1 MLLTIFT
8 LYVSQKNHICIFF
21 VSDWK
26 YSSGF
31 INEEMIEKH
40 LFPPSSDTIV
50 LMCGPPPMIN
60 FACIPNLDKLG
71 YNKELYFA
79 Y

>member
-1 MLLTIFT
+1 MSVRMRFAH
-8 LYVSQKNHICIFF
+8 VGNDVNF

-31 INEEMIEKH
+31 INEKMIQEH
-40 LFPPSSDTIV
+40 LFPPTNDNIV

-60 FACIPNLDKLG
+60 YACNPNLEKLKYDKDLC
-71 YNKELYFA
+71 FA

>member
-1 MLLTIFT
+1 MK
-8 LYVSQKNHICIFF
+8 KNLIKIAII
-21 VSDWK
+21 SGWK

-31 INEEMIEKH
+31 ISAEMIQEH
-40 LFPPSSDTIV
+40 LFPPGSDTLV

-60 FACIPNLDKLG
+60 YACNPNLEKLG
-71 YNKELYFA
+71 YDLKLRFA